1 MIRLRIPADLQ
12 VWIDARKRH
21 HLSHA
26 TVQMAREL
34 GMNPKK
40 LGKLDNARQEP
51 WKAPLPELI
60 ANLYFRRFGREK
72 PDPVLTI
79 EEIARRQQEK
89 KDRKRAEKIARRSGE
104 VMPVASGRD
113 VHERDEPANAELR
126 EGAGETGVRP
136 GG

>member
-1 MIRLRIPADLQ
+1 MTRLRIPADLQ
-12 VWIDARKRH
+12 AWIDARKRH

-34 GMNPKK
+34 GMNLKK

-60 ANLYFRRFGREK
+60 ATLYFRQFGREK
-72 PDPVLTI
+72 PDPLLTI

-89 KDRKRAEKIARRSGE
+89 KDRKRAEKIARRSGQ
-104 VMPVASGRD
+104 VGPVASGRG
-113 VHERDEPANAELR
+113 VREGDEPADEKVVAGAEEKPDR
-126 EGAGETGVRP
+126 
-136 GG
+136 